1 MEKLNDFFEKS
12 HLILVFI
19 FLSLFSAVIT
29 YGMLSLIGGF
39 GKLQIS
45 APMVFMGSLAL
56 GAIMGVMFT
65 SMIYLMR
72 KAQQFYQDCNI
83 LEDRVKSAQTREELG
98 ELFQNDFKALKK
110 RAFHEQM
117 HYRLIE
123 LHTRMQTMVG
133 FLPKTSTAE

>member
-72 KAQQFYQDCNI
+72 KAQQFYRDCNT
-83 LEDRVKSAQTREELG
+83 LEDKVKAAKSREELG
-98 ELFQNDFKALKK
+98 DLYFRDFTELRK
-110 RAFHEQM
+110 RAFHDHM
-117 HYRLIE
+117 YSRLREI
-123 LHTRMQTMVG
+123 HTRMQAMVG